1 MAFIVESSSVVSFA
15 EYQDVLDQDARLFES
30 NESLTDD
37 IVEDALIRST
47 QRILT
52 RIKNTDWWQ
61 NLYVKHN
68 AGSVN
73 RLDIPN
79 PDPNKIQARQD
90 DFTDLCVYSSLAERI
105 LPSIADF
112 GDEDNAE
119 RRKMGYYENRATE
132 LFMEIIRA
140 GDWYDFDADGTIQ
153 TDEKRE
159 GNLKLQRIR

>member
-1 MAFIVESSSVVSFA
+1 MAFIIEDSSVISFA
-15 EYQDVLDQDARLFES
+15 EYQDVLNQDSRLFES

-47 QRILT
+47 QRILA

-61 NLYVKHN
+61 DLYVTHT
-68 AGSVN
+68 GSVN

-79 PDPNKIQARQD
+79 PDPDKIQARQD
-90 DFTDLCVYSSLAERI
+90 DFTDLCVFTALAERI

-132 LFMEIIRA
+132 LFMEIVNA
-140 GDWYDFDADGTIQ
+140 GDWYDFDGDATIQ
-153 TDEKRE
+153 TDEKRT
-159 GNLKLQRIR
+159 GNLRLMRIR